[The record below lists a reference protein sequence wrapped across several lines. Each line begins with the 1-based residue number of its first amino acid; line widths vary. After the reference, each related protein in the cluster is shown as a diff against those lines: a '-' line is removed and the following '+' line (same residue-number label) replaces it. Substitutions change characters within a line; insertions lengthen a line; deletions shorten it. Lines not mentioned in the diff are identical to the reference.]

1 MVYHLPS
8 NIHPL
13 PVDTV
18 ILIYPVES
26 STQVLN
32 NLSQVWKI
40 IRKMILIVLFYLFL
54 TYLITSTT
62 ICSACLVK
70 FT

>member
-1 MVYHLPS
+1 MVYHLP

-32 NLSQVWKI
+32 NVSQV
-40 IRKMILIVLFYLFL
+40 
-54 TYLITSTT
+54 
-62 ICSACLVK
+62 
-70 FT
+70 